1 MFDYVAKHKRLLQA
15 VLMLTAIPFLFFGLE
30 SYTAGGRAAGD
41 AATVDGAAVTM
52 RDYQEETRRQQDR
65 LRQMLGQQADLSQFD
80 TPEIRTAIVDTLV
93 AQRLMTNAIAK
104 ASLTASKEEIV
115 GAILAAPEFQEG
127 GKFSAERYANY
138 LRVVGQS
145 DESNVQRLR
154 LEMPAARLA
163 GAITGSAFQPR
174 SVAARIVALQG
185 EKREVAEAFI
195 PAEPYLTRVKVDEA
209 KIKAYYDANPSEFKV
224 AERVRAEFV
233 VLSAEEL
240 GQGEAPTEAELKA
253 LYESRAA
260 QYGVAE
266 QRRAGHILLATKE
279 EAEKVLAELRKSP
292 QRFAELA
299 KKHSQDT
306 GSAEKGGDLGLG
318 ARGALA
324 SKALEDAVFR
334 LKANEISDVVQSE
347 FGFHVIRVA
356 AIQPGKS
363 RPLDEVRKELTAEI
377 AKQKGAKKF
386 TEAAEGFNNLVYE
399 QSDSLKP
406 AADKYKLKIASSG
419 WFARQGSAEIGPLA
433 HPKLLAALFSP
444 DATRQKR
451 NTDAVEVAPGVLVAA
466 RVVEHQPESQRPLD
480 EVRTAVARKLAQ
492 REALALAKKDGDEK
506 LAALAKGEGAGLQ
519 WSASRTVSRQEP
531 AGLGTLALRKVLTAD
546 ASKLPAYVAAERGEE
561 GYALYRV
568 AKVIPAAAPAAA
580 ENAEFLALLDR
591 QAGSE
596 QLETYVASL
605 RAKAKIEIRK
615 ANLERK

>member
-1 MFDYVAKHKRLLQA
+1 MFDFVAKHKRLLQA
-15 VLMLTAIPFLFFGLE
+15 VLMLTAIPFVFFGLE
-30 SYTAGGRAAGD
+30 SYTAGGRAASD
-41 AATVDGAAVTM
+41 AATVDGAAVSM
-52 RDYQEETRRQQDR
+52 RDYQEETRRQQER
-65 LRQMLGQQADLSQFD
+65 LRQVLGPTADLSQFD
-80 TPEIRTAIVDTLV
+80 TPEIRAAIVDTLV
-93 AQRLMTNAIAK
+93 AQRLMTNAVAR
-104 ASLTASKEEIV
+104 AGLTASKEEIV
-115 GAILAAPEFQEG
+115 SAIIAAPDFQEG

-174 SVAARIVALQG
+174 TVAARILALQG

-195 PAEPYLTRVKVDEA
+195 PAEPYLTKVKVDEA

-224 AERVRAEFV
+224 AERVRAEYV

-253 LYESRAA
+253 LYDSRAA

-266 QRRAGHILLATKE
+266 QRRASHILLGTKE
-279 EAEKVLAELRKSP
+279 EAEKILAELRKTP

-306 GSAEKGGDLGLG
+306 GSAEKGGDLGMG

-324 SKALEDAVFR
+324 SKALEDAVFA
-334 LKANEISDVVQSE
+334 LKPNELSDVVQSE
-347 FGFHVIRVA
+347 FGFHIIRLNAVQA
-356 AIQPGKS
+356 GKS
-363 RPLDEVRKELTAEI
+363 RSLDEVRKELVAEV

-386 TEAAEGFNNLVYE
+386 ADAAEAFNNLVYE

-406 AADKYKLKIASSG
+406 AADKYKLKIATSG
-419 WFARQGSAEIGPLA
+419 WLTRQGSPEAGPLA
-433 HPKLLAALFSP
+433 HPKLLAALFSQ

-466 RVVEHQPESQRPLD
+466 RVAEHQPEKLRPLE
-480 EVRTAVARKLAQ
+480 EVRTGVARKLAQ
-492 REALALAKKDGDEK
+492 REAVAMARKDGDEK

-519 WSASRTVSRQEP
+519 WSAAKTVSRQEP
-531 AGLGTLALRKVLTAD
+531 AGLGQAALRKVLTVD
-546 ASKLPAYVAAERGEE
+546 ASKLPAYAGAERGEE

-568 AKVIPAAAPAAA
+568 LKVIPADAKAAG
-580 ENAEFLALLDR
+580 ENAEFFVRLDR
-591 QAGSE
+591 QAGAE

-605 RAKAKIEIRK
+605 RAKAKIEVRK